1 MEIIHLILGKANPN
15 RMNGVNKV
23 VHELATTQVEK
34 GIRAE
39 VWGITDNPVHDYPSR
54 IFKTKL
60 FKSSRNPFGFDK
72 YLKSALIAKKQTA
85 VIHIHGAFLPVFYSA
100 SAFLAKNNIP
110 FIITPHSSYNIVMMK
125 KNSLIKKIYFSL
137 FEKKLLDRSSF
148 IHLVGKSELAG
159 LNVIYHN
166 RKSALIPYG
175 FNIPVIKKQAKKSTD
190 IVVFGYCG
198 RFDIHSKGLD
208 IMLEGFALLHKQ
220 FANTK
225 LMVIGDGDQRPK
237 VEAIIKQLGI
247 EDAVELM
254 GSRFGDEKVALLQQC
269 HVFVHPSRSDG
280 LPATIVEAAALGLP
294 SVVSEETNI
303 GDFVTA
309 FDAGHSMKSLNAT
322 EFYQGLSSIYKRIY
336 FNNELEQLKK
346 NALQMIEEAFDWNTV
361 LAKLNKL
368 YKEAYFTKHAMLQQ
382 ENVTAE

>member
-1 MEIIHLILGKANPN
+1 
-15 RMNGVNKV
+15 MNGVNKV

-34 GIRAE
+34 GISAE

-54 IFKTKL
+54 IFKTRL
-60 FKSSRNPFGFDK
+60 FKASKNPFGFDK
-72 YLKSALIAKKQTA
+72 ELKAALLTRTQSA
-85 VIHIHGAFLPVFYSA
+85 VIHIHGAFLPVFYSV
-100 SAFLAKNNIP
+100 SAFLYKHDIP
-110 FIITPHSSYNIVMMK
+110 FIITPHSSYNIVMMR
-125 KNSLIKKIYFSL
+125 KNSIIKKIYFAL

-148 IHLVGKSELAG
+148 IHLVGKSELTG
-159 LNVIYHN
+159 LDLIYHN

-175 FNIPVIKKQAKKSTD
+175 FNIPVINKQAEKSSSN
-190 IVVFGYCG
+190 IVFGYCG

-208 IMLEGFALLHKQ
+208 IMLEGFAMLHKQ
-220 FANTK
+220 FSNTK

-237 VEAIIKQLGI
+237 VEAIIRQLGI

-254 GSRFGDEKVALLQQC
+254 GSRFGEEKVALLQQC

-303 GDFVTA
+303 GDFITA
-309 FDAGHSMKSLNAT
+309 FDAGQSMKSLDAQA
-322 EFYQGLSSIYKRIY
+322 FYQSLASVYKRIY

-346 NALQMIEEAFDWNTV
+346 NALQMIEEAFNWNNV

-368 YKEAYFTKHAMLQQ
+368 YKEAYLAKHELLEQKSFTL
-382 ENVTAE
+382 E